1 MFSLS
6 MTRAV
11 LGAAAAL
18 ACMSA
23 SALPIVTGSNQ
34 YRDVSFTSIS
44 AGTVYLLERS
54 FTLLAGTTGFSA
66 TVQEAVLPT
75 RRDATLTGWITGPGL
90 YNQAMTLSN
99 TAAGQRLRL
108 DEATMAAGDYT
119 LHFSGRARQ
128 SVTPTISVSVVTPMS
143 VPVVA
148 PPTVSPIPEP
158 ETYAMFL
165 AGLAALGFL
174 ARRRGSV

>member
-6 MTRAV
+6 MTK
-11 LGAAAAL
+11 AL
-18 ACMSA
+18 VGTASALVCISA
-23 SALPIVTGSNQ
+23 SALPVVTGSNQ

-44 AGTVYLLERS
+44 AGTSYLLERS
-54 FTLLAGTTGFSA
+54 FTLLSGTTGFSA

-75 RRDATLTGWITGPGL
+75 RRDSTFMGWITGPGL
-90 YNQAMTLSN
+90 FNHAMTLTN
-99 TAAGQRLRL
+99 TAGGQRLRL
-108 DEATMAAGDYT
+108 EEATMVAGDYT

-128 SVTPTISVSVVTPMS
+128 SVTPTISVSVVTPMFP
-143 VPVVA
+143 PVVI
-148 PPTVSPIPEP
+148 PPSVSPVPEP

-165 AGLAALGFL
+165 AGLAAVGFL